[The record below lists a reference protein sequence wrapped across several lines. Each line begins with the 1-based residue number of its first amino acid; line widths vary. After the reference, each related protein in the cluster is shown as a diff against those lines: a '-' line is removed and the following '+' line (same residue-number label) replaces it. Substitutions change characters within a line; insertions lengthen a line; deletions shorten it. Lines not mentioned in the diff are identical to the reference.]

1 MPAQLLLVNPSDPRR
16 RLGSWGETMHRAP
29 GFSGLSRYPYGGFS
43 YANPAPRKRRRKA
56 KVKSYR
62 SKHGTAARKP
72 KRKRKFGGSLRAGPV
87 RRHSNWISGS
97 EPRQNPKKR
106 RKAHGAKQMARR
118 RKKKKVNS
126 HARKVRAFM
135 RKHPKA
141 TLAKA
146 SKAVAKKGKGRKKRR
161 KNPSKQSLAI
171 RRARAAG
178 RGPAA
183 VATHPA
189 KAAGKKARR
198 RAKAKSARLRRRRS
212 GKSRKG
218 SSRRRVRRMRRTSS
232 AVMKRRARRVSK
244 RIKRLNRRI
253 AKIRVRARGK
263 GRKAKRARA
272 LLVTY
277 RARKSALGVKKRAM
291 KRGFAGGH
299 YARTHGLT
307 RVNPSVTG
315 VAKDLMALLPEIGAG
330 VGSLVG
336 LAFVAQMVG
345 TKMPESIKAKIP
357 TSVVPWVP
365 TITTG
370 VVAAVAYG
378 ALRMSKNAKLSK
390 LSVPVLIGG
399 AAATA
404 LHALVAIQVKGP
416 NGPISLGK
424 KLGLPIG
431 EFVGVS
437 GYVDVNGQMVAVN
450 GLGDFVGVSG
460 MMMDASGQN
469 IAVNGMGEYLAEEVG
484 LGAAGQGIFTRSSLG
499 MLPDGSASQ
508 EAGMGRE
515 WSHGLSEEVG
525 AESILDDGG
534 SLSGSIFDD

>member
-1 MPAQLLLVNPSDPRR
+1 MPAHLLLVNPSTPRR
-16 RLGSWGETMHRAP
+16 RLGGWGETLHRAP
-29 GFSGLSRYPYGGFS
+29 GFSGLSRFS
-43 YANPAPRKRRRKA
+43 PQYFAAPVRKRRKRRNAAGAVAAVVNRRK
-56 KVKSYR
+56 
-62 SKHGTAARKP
+62 
-72 KRKRKFGGSLRAGPV
+72 
-87 RRHSNWISGS
+87 
-97 EPRQNPKKR
+97 NPKKR
-106 RKAHGAKQMARR
+106 KAMKARALGAKKMAK
-118 RKKKKVNS
+118 KKKKVNS
-126 HARKVRAFM
+126 HAKKVRAFM
-135 RKHPKA
+135 RKHPRA

-146 SKAVAKKGKGRKKRR
+146 SKAVAKGKRKSRRKKRR
-161 KNPSKQSLAI
+161 KNPHPQTLAI

-178 RGPAA
+178 RGPGA
-183 VATHPA
+183 VAPA
-189 KAAGKKARR
+189 APKRRKRRKAR
-198 RAKAKSARLRRRRS
+198 KARKSGSRKIRRS
-212 GKSRKG
+212 RKSSKARK

-232 AVMKRRARRVSK
+232 AVMRRRSRRVSK

-291 KRGFAGGH
+291 KRGFAGGQ
-299 YARTHGLT
+299 YARSHGLT

-330 VGSLVG
+330 VGSLVL
-336 LAFVAQMVG
+336 LAVVG
-345 TKMPESIKAKIP
+345 NKVMGQLPDSVKSKVPENVK
-357 TSVVPWVP
+357 PWLP
-365 TITTG
+365 TISTG
-370 VVAAVAYG
+370 VLAAVAYG

-404 LHALVAIQVKGP
+404 LHAMVAIKVKNSAAGGP
-416 NGPISLGK
+416 PEISLAQ
-424 KLGLPIG
+424 KLGLPMG

-450 GLGDFVGVSG
+450 GLGEFVGVSG

-499 MLPDGSASQ
+499 MLPDGSAAQ

>member
-178 RGPAA
+178 RGPKA
-183 VATHPA
+183 VAVHPA

-198 RAKAKSARLRRRRS
+198 RAMRKSRKSRKSTKRRSRRVSHRINKRLRRKSRALALKGRRLTKRIRRTTEMIAGSKSKRQKARLRARRKSMVARRGALAVKRRS
-212 GKSRKG
+212 L
-218 SSRRRVRRMRRTSS
+218 
-232 AVMKRRARRVSK
+232 SK
-244 RIKRLNRRI
+244 KW
-253 AKIRVRARGK
+253 
-263 GRKAKRARA
+263 
-272 LLVTY
+272 
-277 RARKSALGVKKRAM
+277 
-291 KRGFAGGH
+291 AGGS
-299 YARTHGLT
+299 YARSHGLT
-307 RVNPSVTG
+307 RVNPSMSG
-315 VAKDLMALLPEIGAG
+315 VAKDLMALLPEVGAG
-330 VGSLVG
+330 VGSLVL
-336 LAFVAQMVG
+336 LAVVG
-345 TKMPESIKAKIP
+345 NKLQAKLPDSVKSKVP
-357 TSVVPWVP
+357 TSMVPWVP

-370 VVAAVAYG
+370 VLAAVAYG

-404 LHALVAIQVKGP
+404 LHAMVAIKVKGAD
-416 NGPISLGK
+416 GQQISLAK
-424 KLGLPIG
+424 KLGLPMG

-450 GLGDFVGVSG
+450 GLGEFVGVSG
-460 MMMDASGQN
+460 MMTDASGQP
-469 IAVNGMGEYLAEEVG
+469 IAVNGLGEYLHEQVG
-484 LGAAGQGIFTRSSLG
+484 LGSAGEGIFSRSSLG
-499 MLPDGSASQ
+499 MLPDGSAAQ

-525 AESILDDGG
+525 AESILDEDGG